1 MALHTFHFPDE
12 MSEVLHQAASAAGQ
26 SVNEF
31 IAAVLEEY
39 LEQGRHAQV
48 MAVARRI
55 AESDAAIVHRLGT
68 I

>member
-12 MSEVLHQAASAAGQ
+12 MSDELLQAASAAGQ

-31 IAAVLEEY
+31 IAAVLEEH
-39 LEQGRHAQV
+39 LEVRHHAQV